1 LPLPAIPRGVADIP
15 RRSPL
20 LPIDFSTVGTPLN
33 SPRTLADVA
42 AARRM
47 ASPVAFVAGAPVV
60 RGGARRH
67 AFGGAPLVSSSRPT
81 TSVGGSPLP
90 HRRATRPA
98 ARGAAPQ
105 MLFGLFGK
113 KKPAASAGTVGGR
126 PGINPYRML
135 GVGEDATYEE
145 VEAAVAR
152 LSIKYGQD
160 QKKLMQL
167 AVSKD
172 KIFEERLAQR
182 MSGSF
187 KGKVKVS
194 PYERPVVKKPLF
206 TIPEWARNSVAL
218 PTKKYLKRTSILM
231 GVFVGLGFLTPT
243 LASSCMAMAF
253 ISAAGFLFNRGLP
266 EVVRD
271 DFGNAGEVRPVQ
283 NKVVLKTILI
293 NLAMGGVFFGLG
305 QLYLLYLPLPA
316 WCLPDSFMNFMVVL
330 GLWLSCLLFQVQ
342 DVDLA

>member
-1 LPLPAIPRGVADIP
+1 M
-15 RRSPL
+15 
-20 LPIDFSTVGTPLN
+20 
-33 SPRTLADVA
+33 
-42 AARRM
+42 M
-47 ASPVAFVAGAPVV
+47 ACSMAFVAGTPAV
-60 RGGARRH
+60 RAGAHRH
-67 AFGGAPLVSSSRPT
+67 AFGGAPLLSTARPATAAAASR
-81 TSVGGSPLP
+81 LP
-90 HRRATRPA
+90 HRRAA
-98 ARGAAPQ
+98 AAGAGAAAAAAGAPR

-113 KKPAASAGTVGGR
+113 KPAPSSGTVGGR
-126 PGINPYRML
+126 PAMNPYRML

-172 KIFEERLAQR
+172 KIFEDRLAQR

-194 PYERPVVKKPLF
+194 PYERAEVKKPLF

-218 PTKKYLKRTSILM
+218 PTKKYLKRTSLLM
-231 GVFVGLGFLTPT
+231 GIFVGLGFLTPT

-253 ISAAGFLFNRGLP
+253 IAAAGFLFNRGLP

-305 QLYLLYLPLPA
+305 QLYLLHLPLPS
-316 WCLPDSFMNFMVVL
+316 WCFPDSFMNFMVVL
-330 GLWLSCLLFQVQ
+330 GLWLSCILFQVQ
-342 DVDLA
+342 DVDLV

>member
-1 LPLPAIPRGVADIP
+1 M
-15 RRSPL
+15 S
-20 LPIDFSTVGTPLN
+20 S
-33 SPRTLADVA
+33 S
-42 AARRM
+42 
-47 ASPVAFVAGAPVV
+47 VAFVGGAPMVRAGAH
-60 RGGARRH
+60 RH
-67 AFGGAPLVSSSRPT
+67 AFGGAPLLSTARPAVGLAASR
-81 TSVGGSPLP
+81 LP
-90 HRRATRPA
+90 HRRAAPLA
-98 ARGAAPQ
+98 AGAAAAAGSPR

-113 KKPAASAGTVGGR
+113 KPAPSSGTVGGR
-126 PGINPYRML
+126 PAMNPYRML

-172 KIFEERLAQR
+172 KIFEDRLAQR

-218 PTKKYLKRTSILM
+218 PTKQYLKRTSLLM
-231 GVFVGLGFLTPT
+231 AIFVGLGFLTPT

-293 NLAMGGVFFGLG
+293 NLAMG
-305 QLYLLYLPLPA
+305 
-316 WCLPDSFMNFMVVL
+316 DSFMNAVVVL

-342 DVDLA
+342 DVNLV